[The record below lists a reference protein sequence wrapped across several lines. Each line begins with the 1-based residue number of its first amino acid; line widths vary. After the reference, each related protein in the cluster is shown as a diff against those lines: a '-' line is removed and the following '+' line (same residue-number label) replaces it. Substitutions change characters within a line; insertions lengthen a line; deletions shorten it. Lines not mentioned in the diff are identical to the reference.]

1 MTNKVERILE
11 VAEQI
16 TSELF
21 IHANGIDVLYDLLS
35 NDWVKDYVSHKEY
48 AVELLGFEPSAEEM
62 NEAYKL
68 IQSI

>member
-1 MTNKVERILE
+1 MTNRVERILK

-16 TSELF
+16 TSEVF
-21 IHANGIDVLYDLLS
+21 SHANGIDVLYDLLC
-35 NDWVKDYVSHKEY
+35 NDWVKDYKSHKEY

-68 IQSI
+68 IGEI